1 MTQRY
6 YSLGDGEAV
15 VWVSEGEAVEALAAL
30 QERVE
35 ASITPCYHSL
45 EQFKQY
51 LTETL
56 KMEQAPLE
64 GEELERQ
71 KAIYIVNHYRHLLT
85 TPEKKT
91 PKDRY
96 PTEAE
101 IEAWCESLDQRF
113 QEALA
118 IPLETVP
125 IRFSRFVVQRVFPT
139 GHTAEITVLLEE
151 HDYYYEVGLSCGRT
165 TQEEQEALQACAEA
179 IRCYKGV
186 TAEDIQNRTA
196 AFQYYVRHLLEPE
209 MERLLGALP

>member
-1 MTQRY
+1 MGQRY
-6 YSLGDGEAV
+6 YTLGDGDAV
-15 VWVSEGEAVEALAAL
+15 AWVNEGKTVGELEVLREKM
-30 QERVE
+30 E
-35 ASITPCYHSL
+35 ASIAPCYHSL

-56 KMEQAPLE
+56 KMQQVPLE

-71 KAIYIVNHYRHLLT
+71 KASYIVNHYRHLLT

-101 IEAWCESLDQRF
+101 IEAWGESMEQRF

-125 IRFSRFVVQRVFPT
+125 IRFSRFVLQRAFPT

-151 HDYYYEVGLSCGRT
+151 HDYYYEVGMSCGLT
-165 TQEEQEALQACAEA
+165 TEEEQEALQACAEA

-196 AFQYYVRHLLEPE
+196 AFQYHVRHLLEPE
-209 MERLLGALP
+209 MEKLLGELP

>member
-1 MTQRY
+1 MQQ
-6 YSLGDGEAV
+6 V
-15 VWVSEGEAVEALAAL
+15 
-30 QERVE
+30 
-35 ASITPCYHSL
+35 
-45 EQFKQY
+45 
-51 LTETL
+51 
-56 KMEQAPLE
+56 PLE

-96 PTEAE
+96 PTETDL
-101 IEAWCESLDQRF
+101 EAWCESMEQRF

-125 IRFSRFVVQRVFPT
+125 ILFSKFVLQQAFPT
-139 GHTAEITVLLEE
+139 GHTAELTVLLEE
-151 HDYYYEVGLSCGRT
+151 HDYYYEIQMSCGLT
-165 TQEEQEALQACAEA
+165 TQEEQEALQACAER

-196 AFQYYVRHLLEPE
+196 AFEHYVYHLLAPE
-209 MERLLGALP
+209 MEKLLRELP

>member
-1 MTQRY
+1 MERRDDTL
-6 YSLGDGEAV
+6 SDGYAV
-15 VWVSEGEAVEALAAL
+15 AWVREGRVDCEVEALREKIEAAT
-30 QERVE
+30 
-35 ASITPCYHSL
+35 TPCYHSL

-56 KMEQAPLE
+56 GMRQGYLE

-71 KAIYIVNHYRHLLT
+71 KALYIVNHYRHLLT

-101 IEAWCESLDQRF
+101 IEAWRESLDQRF

-118 IPLETVP
+118 IPIETVP
-125 IRFSRFVVQRVFPT
+125 ILFSKYILQQVFPS

-151 HDYYYEVGLSCGRT
+151 HDYCYEVYTSYGGA
-165 TQEEQEALQACAEA
+165 TQEEQKLLQASVKS
-179 IRCYKGV
+179 ILCYKGV
-186 TAEDIQNRTA
+186 TAEDIQNRSV
-196 AFQYYVRHLLEPE
+196 AFEHYVNQLLLPE
-209 MERLLGALP
+209 IEKLRKVP

>member
-1 MTQRY
+1 MGQRY
-6 YSLGDGEAV
+6 YTLGDGDAV
-15 VWVSEGEAVEALAAL
+15 AWVSEGEAVEALAAL
-30 QERVE
+30 QKKIE

-56 KMEQAPLE
+56 KMQQVPLE

-101 IEAWCESLDQRF
+101 LEAWCEGMEQRF

-125 IRFSRFVVQRVFPT
+125 ILFSKFVLQQAFPT

-151 HDYYYEVGLSCGRT
+151 HDYYYEIQMSCGLT
-165 TQEEQEALQACAEA
+165 TQEEQEALQACAER
-179 IRCYKGV
+179 IQCYKGV

-196 AFQYYVRHLLEPE
+196 AFEHYVNHLLSPE
-209 MERLLGALP
+209 VEKLRRRLQ

>member
-6 YSLGDGEAV
+6 YSLGDGDAV
-15 VWVSEGEAVEALAAL
+15 AWVSEGEAVEALAAL
-30 QERVE
+30 RKRVG

-56 KMEQAPLE
+56 KMQHVPLE

-125 IRFSRFVVQRVFPT
+125 ILFSKFVLQRVFPT
-139 GHTAEITVLLEE
+139 GDTAEITVLLEE
-151 HDYYYEVGLSCGRT
+151 HDYYYEVGMSCGCT

-196 AFQYYVRHLLEPE
+196 AFQYHVRYLLEPE
-209 MERLLGALP
+209 MEKLLGELP

>member
-1 MTQRY
+1 MGQRY
-6 YSLGDGEAV
+6 YTLGDGDAV
-15 VWVSEGEAVEALAAL
+15 AWVSEGEAVEALAAL
-30 QERVE
+30 QKKIE
-35 ASITPCYHSL
+35 ASIMPCYHSL

-56 KMEQAPLE
+56 KMQQAPLE

-125 IRFSRFVVQRVFPT
+125 ILFSKFVLQRVFPT
-139 GHTAEITVLLEE
+139 GDTAEITVLLEE
-151 HDYYYEVGLSCGRT
+151 HDYYYEVGMSCGCT

-196 AFQYYVRHLLEPE
+196 AIQNHL
-209 MERLLGALP
+209 R

>member
-1 MTQRY
+1 MGQRY
-6 YSLGDGEAV
+6 YSLGDGDAV
-15 VWVSEGEAVEALAAL
+15 AWVSEGEAVEALAAL
-30 QERVE
+30 RKRVE

-56 KMEQAPLE
+56 KMQHVPLE

-125 IRFSRFVVQRVFPT
+125 ILFSKFVLQRVFPT
-139 GHTAEITVLLEE
+139 GDTAEITVLLEE
-151 HDYYYEVGLSCGRT
+151 HDYYYEVGMSCGCT

-196 AFQYYVRHLLEPE
+196 AFQYHVRYLLEPE
-209 MERLLGALP
+209 MEKLLGELP

>member
-6 YSLGDGEAV
+6 YSLGDGDAV
-15 VWVSEGEAVEALAAL
+15 AWVSEGEAVEALAAL
-30 QERVE
+30 RKRVE

-51 LTETL
+51 LTEIL
-56 KMEQAPLE
+56 KMQHVPLE

-125 IRFSRFVVQRVFPT
+125 ILFSKFVLQRVFPT
-139 GHTAEITVLLEE
+139 GDTAEITVLLEE
-151 HDYYYEVGLSCGRT
+151 HDYYYEVGMSCGCT

-186 TAEDIQNRTA
+186 TVEDIQNRTA
-196 AFQYYVRHLLEPE
+196 AFQYHVRYLLEPE
-209 MERLLGALP
+209 MEKLLGELP